1 MTYGFWKKL
10 KRPFFALAPMADVTD
25 AAFREVMVRRGK
37 PDVLWT
43 EFVSVAGLMS
53 KGKEKLLIDLR
64 YTEGERPIVAQLFG
78 SDPEQMYECAKLVRK
93 MKFDGLDINM
103 GCPDRAIEKQGA
115 GAALMKNPK
124 RAGEIIRA
132 AKEGA
137 GRMPVSVKT
146 RIGYTT
152 NTLEEW
158 IPILVKEEPAAI
170 TIHGRTRKEM
180 SKVPARWE
188 EIGKAALLIRKLAKP
203 NTRPLV
209 IGNGDV
215 RDLADGREKAERFG
229 VDGVMI
235 GRGIFAN
242 PWLFSGKYE
251 GKEVPIKV
259 RLRALVE
266 HTRLFE
272 SVFRGTK
279 HFDIMKKHYKA
290 YASGFDGAKELRIG
304 FMGAK
309 DAKEVEAIV
318 KRALLTQK

>member
-25 AAFREVMVRRGK
+25 AAFRLMIAKRGK

-43 EFVSVAGLMS
+43 EFVSAAGLMS
-53 KGKEKLLIDLR
+53 KGRERLLIDLR
-64 YTEGERPIVAQLFG
+64 YAEEERPIVAQLFG

-124 RAGEIIRA
+124 LAGELIRA

-146 RIGYTT
+146 RIGYAA

-170 TIHGRTRKEM
+170 TVHGRTRKEM

-188 EIGKAALLIRKLAKP
+188 EIGKAALLVRKCTKP
-203 NTRPLV
+203 NARPLV

-215 RDLADGREKAERFG
+215 RDLADGRKKAERFG

-251 GKEVPIKV
+251 GKEVPVKA

-266 HTRLFE
+266 HTRLFGTM
-272 SVFRGTK
+272 FRGTK

-290 YASGFDGAKELRIG
+290 YASGFDGAKELRIRL
-304 FMGAK
+304 MGAK

-318 KRALLTQK
+318 KQALLTQM

>member
-1 MTYGFWKKL
+1 
-10 KRPFFALAPMADVTD
+10 MADVTD
-25 AAFREVMVRRGK
+25 AAFRMMMVRRGK

-43 EFVSVAGLMS
+43 EFVSAAGLMS
-53 KGKEKLLIDLR
+53 KGREKLLIDLR
-64 YTEGERPIVAQLFG
+64 YAEGERPIVAQLFG

-124 RAGEIIRA
+124 RAGELIRA

-146 RIGYTT
+146 RIGYAA
-152 NTLEEW
+152 NALEEW
-158 IPILVKEEPAAI
+158 IPVLVKEEPAAI

-188 EIGKAALLIRKLAKP
+188 EIGRAALLIRKLAKP
-203 NTRPLV
+203 NARPLV

-251 GKEVPIKV
+251 EREVPVKV
-259 RLRALVE
+259 RLRALAE

-272 SVFRGTK
+272 SVFRGMK

-290 YASGFDGAKELRIG
+290 YASGFDGAKELRIRL
-304 FMGAK
+304 MGAK

-318 KRALLTQK
+318 KHALLTYK